1 MKFGS
6 LVPRAAIALGVTI
19 AFTGA
24 FAATTAMAQ
33 PVTGKKNL
41 VCASQDVMA
50 CVDGPV
56 CMQGNTNTFDLPA
69 FMFINVKSKDIRAV
83 DEDGS
88 EVVTPV
94 MTHEVTEEAVIMQGF
109 ENHRGWTMAVDR
121 ADGSFTLS
129 ATGRDVNFM
138 VMGACTTL

>member
-6 LVPRAAIALGVTI
+6 LMPRAAIALGLAI
-19 AFTGA
+19 GLTG
-24 FAATTAMAQ
+24 TSAMAQ
-33 PVTGKKNL
+33 VVTGKKNL

-50 CVDGPV
+50 CIDGPV

-69 FMFINVKSKDIRAV
+69 FMFINVKNKDIRAV

-94 MTHEVTEEAVIMQGF
+94 MTHEVTEESVIMQGF

-138 VMGACTTL
+138 VMGACTAL